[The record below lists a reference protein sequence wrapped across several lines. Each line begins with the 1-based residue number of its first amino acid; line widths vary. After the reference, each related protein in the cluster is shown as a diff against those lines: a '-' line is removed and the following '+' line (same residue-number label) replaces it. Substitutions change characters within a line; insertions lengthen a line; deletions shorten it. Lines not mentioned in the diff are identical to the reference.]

1 MANKP
6 QHSTRTGVLAAIA
19 QPHPRDTRCV
29 LFFVFASMGL
39 LLIGN
44 QAVGQTNQQA
54 PGQPFIGFQSFDGTR
69 SPIGTPSISGAN
81 SSSAAGVRGNGY
93 AYPASGQLG
102 YQTTGVGRS
111 GQAPVQPRIN
121 SQMSRGESATG
132 GINNYGQATS
142 ALGTNSPNFV
152 ARPQLRQTSYQR
164 PAITRSAQAMQDG
177 WGQRQSNLNQNFSQ
191 NGQVQSRQPLP
202 SPASIGQPT
211 TARIPS
217 NRPRMNQ
224 PVVQQTSSTLS
235 NNRTSVARIPSSA
248 GRITTARPAQSC
260 VCVPNSNV
268 PRGYVNPNLA
278 YRQPQAANQAPTL
291 QGGGAAAGNYNP
303 QPSYQ
308 MQPGLGVPQFA
319 NNSGSVLTPFVTG
332 SGVYTPLLPFRA
344 MPPRSYLG
352 QGIIGQPTAY
362 VDGQLFRNLLRY
374 ISP

>member
-1 MANKP
+1 MAIQP
-6 QHSTRTGVLAAIA
+6 QHPTRTGVLTTIA
-19 QPHPRDTRCV
+19 QQHRRATCCV
-29 LFFVFASMGL
+29 LFFVCASMGL

-44 QAVGQTNQQA
+44 QAVGQTNQEA
-54 PGQPFIGFQSFDGTR
+54 TGQPFIGFQSFDGTR
-69 SPIGTPSISGAN
+69 SPIGRTASSGVN
-81 SSSAAGVRGNGY
+81 SRSAVGVRGNGY
-93 AYPASGQLG
+93 AYPASGQQG
-102 YQTTGVGRS
+102 YQTTGIGRS

-132 GINNYGQATS
+132 GINNFGQATS
-142 ALGTNSPNFV
+142 ALGTNSSNFV
-152 ARPQLRQTSYQR
+152 ARPQLRQTSYQQ
-164 PAITRSAQAMQDG
+164 PVTRSAQAVQDG
-177 WGQRQSNLNQNFSQ
+177 WGQRQSNSNRNSSQ

-202 SPASIGQPT
+202 SAASIGQPT

-235 NNRTSVARIPSSA
+235 NNRTSVARIPSST
-248 GRITTARPAQSC
+248 GRTTTARPAQSC
-260 VCVPNSNV
+260 VCVPSTSV

-278 YRQPQAANQAPTL
+278 YRQPQAANQAPSL
-291 QGGGAAAGNYNP
+291 LGGGAAAANYNS
-303 QPSYQ
+303 QPGYQ